1 MDCGK
6 CGATDM
12 ATCESCPGGYQE
24 ERLAGNKFHYHET
37 MDRAHLICS
46 MIDDFLID
54 SPGMEEEQNKWCDQA
69 QKALTDVA
77 GRAAEL
83 SEKLK
88 G

>member
-1 MDCGK
+1 MKKTGTLQSNGNCSGR
-6 CGATDM
+6 
-12 ATCESCPGGYQE
+12 SQNQE

-37 MDRAHLICS
+37 IDRAHLICS

-54 SPGMEEEQNKWCDQA
+54 HPGMEEEQNKWCELA
-69 QKALTDVA
+69 QEALVSVA
-77 GRAAEL
+77 SRAAEL